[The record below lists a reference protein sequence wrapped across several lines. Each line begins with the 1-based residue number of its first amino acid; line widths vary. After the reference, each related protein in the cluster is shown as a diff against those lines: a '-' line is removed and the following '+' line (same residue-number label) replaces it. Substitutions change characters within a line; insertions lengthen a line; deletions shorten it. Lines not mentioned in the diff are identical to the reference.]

1 MFLVH
6 VNESVDIVGQCSIR
20 QKPAETL
27 GVVEE

>member
-6 VNESVDIVGQCSIR
+6 VNENVDIVGQCSTT